1 MNFTYLQ
8 IAINKSNDSRVLVDR
23 VPFIESRDYLQ
34 LTYWILPN
42 YLQNPL
48 LSESLQHKYSQ
59 QIFSQHT
66 WNINIHYI

>member
-34 LTYWILPN
+34 LTY
-42 YLQNPL
+42 
-48 LSESLQHKYSQ
+48 
-59 QIFSQHT
+59 
-66 WNINIHYI
+66 